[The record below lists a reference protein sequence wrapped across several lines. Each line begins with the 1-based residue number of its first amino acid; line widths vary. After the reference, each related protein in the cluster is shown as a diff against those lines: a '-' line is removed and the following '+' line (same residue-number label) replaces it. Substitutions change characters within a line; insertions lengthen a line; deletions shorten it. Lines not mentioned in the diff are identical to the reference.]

1 MADVLISDLT
11 TGVPNGSNFIPYTT
25 SSVTNKTLVSSIT
38 AACQP
43 VNYIGASV
51 TKASM
56 TGVAADTI
64 TDCNFNSAPL
74 DSSGFFNSVA
84 SNSRLTVPAGLG
96 GIYLVTGYLTVST
109 TNAYTKNSIL
119 ITKTST
125 STSVIARNDTS
136 IGGNG
141 VDVSMTAS
149 AIVSLV
155 PTDFIK
161 LQGYCQGF
169 YGSTPSNNL
178 FKTPTLS
185 MIRLGT

>member
-51 TKASM
+51 TKSTQ
-56 TGVAADTI
+56 TGIIANTI
-64 TDCNFNSAPL
+64 TDCDFQSTPIF
-74 DSSGFFNSVA
+74 DSSGFYNNAV

-96 GIYLVTGYLTVST
+96 GIYLVTGYLTISA
-109 TNAYTKNSIL
+109 TNAYTKNSIFL
-119 ITKTST
+119 VKN
-125 STSVIARNDTS
+125 TSVSVPIARNDTS
-136 IGGNG
+136 IGLNG
-141 VDVSMTAS
+141 VDVSMTIS

-155 PTDFIK
+155 ASDYIR
-161 LQGYCQGF
+161 LRGF
-169 YGSTPSNNL
+169 CENFNSTNT

-185 MIRLGT
+185 MIRLGV

>member
-1 MADVLISDLT
+1 MADVTISDLT
-11 TGVPNGSNFIPYTT
+11 TGVPSGSNFIPYTT
-25 SSVTNKTLVSSIT
+25 SSDTNKTLVSSIT

-43 VNYIGASV
+43 VNYIGASI
-51 TKASM
+51 TKATNTSI
-56 TGVAADTI
+56 VADTI
-64 TDCNFNSAPL
+64 TDCNFNSATFDPN
-74 DSSGFFNSVA
+74 GFFNSGA
-84 SNSRLTVPAGLG
+84 SNSRLTVPTGLG

-119 ITKTST
+119 LVKNTG
-125 STSVIARNDTS
+125 VLVRNDTS

-141 VDVSMTAS
+141 VDVSMTVS

-155 PTDFIK
+155 PTDYIR

-169 YGSTPSNNL
+169 YGSTPSNL

>member
-25 SSVTNKTLVSSIT
+25 GSVTNKTLVSSLT

-43 VNYIGASV
+43 VNFVGASV
-51 TKASM
+51 TKTTQ
-56 TGVAADTI
+56 TGIIADTI
-64 TDCNFNSAPL
+64 TDCDFNISTF
-74 DSSGFFNSVA
+74 DSNGFFSIGV

-119 ITKTST
+119 LVKNTST
-125 STSVIARNDTS
+125 IVVRNDTS

-141 VDVSMTAS
+141 VDVAMTTS

-155 PTDFIK
+155 PTDY
-161 LQGYCQGF
+161 LRLRGYCQGF
-169 YGSTPSNNL
+169 WSTNT
-178 FKTPTLS
+178 FKNPTLS
-185 MIRLGT
+185 LIRIGT

>member
-25 SSVTNKTLVSSIT
+25 GSATNKTLVSSLT

-43 VNYIGASV
+43 INFVGASI
-51 TKASM
+51 TKATN
-56 TGVAADTI
+56 TGIIADTI
-64 TDCNFNSAPL
+64 TDCNFNTTTF
-74 DSSGFFNSVA
+74 DSNGFFNSGV

-96 GIYLVTGYLTVST
+96 GIYLVTGYLTIST

-119 ITKTST
+119 IVKNSG
-125 STSVIARNDTS
+125 VIVRDDTS

-141 VDVSMTAS
+141 VDVSMTVS

-155 PTDFIK
+155 PTDYIK

-169 YGSTPSNNL
+169 WSTNT
-178 FKTPTLS
+178 FKNTTLS
-185 MIRLGT
+185 LIRLGT